1 MTDLPNITI
10 SRLDLSRLNHLI
22 NAFSADLQPELGNL
36 RLELD
41 RAMVVAPEYI
51 PTTVA
56 TMNSTIRFIIEP
68 TEKAFE
74 LTLSYPEDAQGKPD
88 RISVLAPVGCAL
100 LGLAVGQQIEW
111 PVPGGKT
118 IQLRVLDVSY
128 QPERSGEYTK

>member
-10 SRLDLSRLNHLI
+10 STLDFARLNHLI
-22 NAFSADLQPELGNL
+22 NAFPTISQCELEDLW
-36 RLELD
+36 LELD

-68 TEKAFE
+68 MGKMFE
-74 LTLSYPEDAQGKPD
+74 LTLSYPEDVQGKPD
-88 RISVLAPVGCAL
+88 RISVLAPVGSAL

-111 PVPGGKT
+111 PLPEGKNM
-118 IQLRVLDVSY
+118 QLRVLDVSY